1 MKKPR
6 LKFNVGLALISLQ
19 TTGPRFTNYFFFHP
33 SPLLWCRDHAKVKH
47 IYFAIIFFLTCFH
60 MLRLHEK
67 CFIICMLEV
76 QKFVLVQILSLCQF
90 VNNENIKNKIVWL
103 NVGTSWVLQETP
115 LKAAFKIPTWVEML
129 KDTDCDSLKQDR
141 LPKNIW
147 QWSFLFQ
154 YEISFYM
161 DMEYQGEVLHLPV
174 FCKRKRFCN

>member
-1 MKKPR
+1 MWNLISDLITLKENSVKFFLSRIGLFNALKRTQELSQKGFWMKKPR
-6 LKFNVGLALISLQ
+6 LKFNIGLALISLQ
-19 TTGPRFTNYFFFHP
+19 TTGPRFTNYFPFHP

-76 QKFVLVQILSLCQF
+76 QKFVLVQILSECQF

-129 KDTDCDSLKQDR
+129 
-141 LPKNIW
+141 
-147 QWSFLFQ
+147 
-154 YEISFYM
+154 
-161 DMEYQGEVLHLPV
+161 
-174 FCKRKRFCN
+174 